1 MTRRNLFEIFRR
13 NRGCTFPP
21 ATSQLAKVF
30 WFYQCECATQ
40 LCMPEISDW
49 PSALGNGIPKTAVI
63 PVPHKTVSREIWPY
77 HQDHKKI
84 HSSYNPPKKNMFQNF
99 CLPQPF
105 SYVSNTSGAI
115 QDMGAEH
122 IFINIYQ
129 FKLNQ
134 FILWA
139 YQCTL
144 VVAIKS
150 VVWREK
156 TLKLDIY

>member
-1 MTRRNLFEIFRR
+1 MTSSHKITQSFMTWINLLTLYQDILFFFYQFAVLISAVVYKAWQGEI
-13 NRGCTFPP
+13 CLKSLEETEVAHSLQQP
-21 ATSQLAKVF
+21 ASWL
-30 WFYQCECATQ
+30 YQCECATQ

-115 QDMGAEH
+115 
-122 IFINIYQ
+122 
-129 FKLNQ
+129 
-134 FILWA
+134 
-139 YQCTL
+139 
-144 VVAIKS
+144 
-150 VVWREK
+150 
-156 TLKLDIY
+156 